1 MNEHERAE
9 LYKKQMVLE
18 EKIVETAQ
26 IAVKDMKNMMV
37 RELVLGVAMDSNKH
51 SSLLNALIA
60 SIEGKNPLLKEDI
73 TDQLKNNLEE
83 HIQLEQEAIDS
94 YKTIWNNL
102 EDEKE
107 KMIIKAI
114 LNDEIRHHTLLKK
127 IHKMIVE
134 KETITEQDLWDMSW
148 KDSLFHGTPGG

>member
-1 MNEHERAE
+1 
-9 LYKKQMVLE
+9 
-18 EKIVETAQ
+18 
-26 IAVKDMKNMMV
+26 
-37 RELVLGVAMDSNKH
+37 
-51 SSLLNALIA
+51 
-60 SIEGKNPLLKEDI
+60 
-73 TDQLKNNLEE
+73 
-83 HIQLEQEAIDS
+83 
-94 YKTIWNNL
+94 WNNL

>member
-1 MNEHERAE
+1 MNEHERVE
-9 LYKKQMVLE
+9 LYKKQMTLE

-26 IAVKDMKNMMV
+26 TAVKDMKNVMV

-73 TDQLKNNLEE
+73 TDKLKSNLEE
-83 HIQLEQEAIDS
+83 HIELEQEAIDS

-134 KETITEQDLWDMSW
+134 KETITEQELWDMSW

>member
-1 MNEHERAE
+1 MNEHERVE
-9 LYKKQMVLE
+9 LYKKQMTLE

-26 IAVKDMKNMMV
+26 TAVKDMKNVMV

-73 TDQLKNNLEE
+73 TDKLKSNLEE

-114 LNDEIRHHTLLKK
+114 LNDEIRHHTL
-127 IHKMIVE
+127 
-134 KETITEQDLWDMSW
+134 
-148 KDSLFHGTPGG
+148 